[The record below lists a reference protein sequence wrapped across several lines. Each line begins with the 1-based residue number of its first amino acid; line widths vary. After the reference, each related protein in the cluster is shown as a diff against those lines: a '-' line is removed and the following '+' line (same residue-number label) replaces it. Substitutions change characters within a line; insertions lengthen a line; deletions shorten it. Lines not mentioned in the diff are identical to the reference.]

1 MLDND
6 TYKRLF
12 HKYRELYYTTQ
23 AKLATLQERVMR
35 MEQDHKDIEE
45 AHNSMPWR
53 RILLAADFVFSS
65 QERSNSFST
74 WRRAMQLPEAA

>member
-12 HKYRELYYTTQ
+12 HKYRELYYKTH
-23 AKLATLQERVMR
+23 ADLVTLQDRIMR
-35 MEQDHKDIEE
+35 MEQDHKDVEE
-45 AHNSMPWR
+45 AHASMPWR

-74 WRRAMQLPEAA
+74 WRRAMHLDEAA

>member
-23 AKLATLQERVMR
+23 AKLTTLQERVMR

-65 QERSNSFST
+65 SRY
-74 WRRAMQLPEAA
+74 